1 MKFRNLI
8 YTASALF
15 ALTSCEKGYLDRQPE
30 ANISPDTYFRTEK
43 DLELYTNSFYDA
55 LPSAEGVYNESVDNI
70 VKNSLGEE
78 ITGKRQVPVKGG
90 GWTWT
95 QLRNINYFLE
105 NYNKEVPESLAAKH
119 AAVAKFF
126 RAYFYFDK
134 VKRFGDVPW
143 YSRSLNTNDEELL
156 LKGRDSR
163 VLVVD
168 SILKDLDYAI
178 QHLGTAKSDEK
189 VTKWTALALKSR
201 VALYEG
207 TFRKYHKNLN
217 LGGSTE
223 LLTAAAAAA
232 KEVIDGKQYNLYL
245 GNGTNGY
252 GELFSSV
259 NSIGEEVILS
269 RKFSTGLQIFHNVNY
284 YTITASYGKPGL
296 EKELVNSYLMKDG
309 SRFTDKPGFQ
319 TMTFL
324 EEVKDRDPR
333 LSQTIRTP
341 GYVRI
346 GGSAPIAPNF
356 GHTVT
361 GYHVIKFVGDVKYD
375 SYNISE
381 NDMPVFRY
389 AEVLLNYA
397 EAKAELGTIT
407 QADLDISIK
416 VLRDRVAMPNIQ
428 LASVNANPDAYI
440 AAQYK
445 NVEGAN
451 KGIILEIRRERR
463 IELVMESF
471 RWDDL
476 MRWKEGQQLT
486 RQFKGMY
493 FPSIGKFDIDGDGK
507 EDVWIYEGDRPS
519 QSGIQLLKLG
529 SEILLENG
537 KSGHVVINNH
547 IQKVFDENKDYLFPL
562 PIQELEL
569 NPNLTQ
575 NPGWN

>member
-78 ITGKRQVPVKGG
+78 ITGKRQVPVNGG
-90 GWTWT
+90 GWSWN

-105 NYNKEVPESLAAKH
+105 NYNKDVPESLAAKH

-143 YSRSLNTNDEELL
+143 YSRSLNTNDEDLL

-168 SILKDLDYAI
+168 SMMKDLDYAI

-201 VALYEG
+201 IALYEG

-217 LGGSTE
+217 LGGATE

-259 NSIGEEVILS
+259 NSIDEEVILS

-309 SRFTDKPGFQ
+309 SRFTEKPGFQ

-324 EEVKDRDPR
+324 EEIKDRDPR

-381 NDMPVFRY
+381 NDMPVIRY

-416 VLRDRVAMPNIQ
+416 VLRDRVSMPNIQ
-428 LASVNANPDAYI
+428 LAAVNANPDAYI

-445 NVEGAN
+445 NVEGVN
-451 KGIILEIRRERR
+451 KGIILEVRRERR

-476 MRWKEGQQLT
+476 MRWREGQQLT

-537 KSGHVVINNH
+537 KSGNVVINNH

-575 NPGWN
+575 NPGWK